1 MYNKKV
7 NKNGL
12 LKFMDNLGF
21 DFVKKEVFRNNENKI
36 TFDVFYF
43 TNDKFEIM
51 RITFSR
57 LDAEYSF
64 CWKQYTDSCLQCG
77 WKVGYGLREFK
88 NDFEYHLNNVLT
100 VYCK

>member
-64 CWKQYTDSCLQCG
+64 CWKQYTVNTL
-77 WKVGYGLREFK
+77 FK
-88 NDFEYHLNNVLT
+88 
-100 VYCK
+100 

>member
-7 NKNGL
+7 NRQSL
-12 LKFMDNLGF
+12 IKFMEESGF
-21 DFVKKEVFRNNENKI
+21 SFTKKEAFRNNENKI

-64 CWKQYTDSCLQCG
+64 SWKQYTDSCLQCG
-77 WKVGYGLREFK
+77 WKIGYGLREFK
-88 NDFEYHLNNVLT
+88 NNFEYHLNNVLT